1 MTISN
6 TPNQVTQAI
15 PQAPVIDPATNR
27 LSRPWMQY
35 FLNFL
40 NFNSAPTATSG
51 QATLPNKPAGFMI
64 VTVQGQ
70 QFKVPYYNN

>member
-1 MTISN
+1 MNPQST
-6 TPNQVTQAI
+6 I
-15 PQAPVIDPATNR
+15 PQAPVLDPATNR

-40 NFNSAPTATSG
+40 NFKSAPTATSG
-51 QATLPNKPAGFMI
+51 GGVLPDKPVGFMI

>member
-1 MTISN
+1 LIQ
-6 TPNQVTQAI
+6 NQVKPGI
-15 PQAPVIDPATNR
+15 PQTPVIDPTTNR

-40 NFNSAPTATSG
+40 NFNSAPTATAG
-51 QATLPNKPAGFMI
+51 QAILPAKPAGFMI
-64 VTVQGQ
+64 VTVQGK

>member
-1 MTISN
+1 
-6 TPNQVTQAI
+6 
-15 PQAPVIDPATNR
+15 
-27 LSRPWMQY
+27 MQY

-40 NFNSAPTATSG
+40 NFNSASTATSG
-51 QATLPNKPAGFMI
+51 EAALPAKPAGFMI

>member
-1 MTISN
+1 MNPQST
-6 TPNQVTQAI
+6 I
-15 PQAPVIDPATNR
+15 PQAPVLDPATNR

-40 NFNSAPTATSG
+40 NFKSATSATSG
-51 QATLPNKPAGFMI
+51 GGVLPDKPVGFMI

-70 QFKVPYYNN
+70 QFQVPNYNN

>member
-1 MTISN
+1 LSTQ
-6 TPNQVTQAI
+6 NQVTQGL
-15 PQAPVIDPATNR
+15 PQTPVLDPATNR

-40 NFNSAPTATSG
+40 NFTSAPTATQGS
-51 QATLPNKPAGFMI
+51 ATLPSKPAGFMI
-64 VTVQGQ
+64 VTVQGK